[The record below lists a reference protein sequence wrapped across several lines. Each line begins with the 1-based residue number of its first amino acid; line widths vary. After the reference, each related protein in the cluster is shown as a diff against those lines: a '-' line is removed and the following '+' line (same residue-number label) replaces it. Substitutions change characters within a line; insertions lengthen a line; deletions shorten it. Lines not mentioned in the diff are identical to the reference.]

1 MKRGTGTAERNENSR
16 HATLCCCDV
25 AREPYR
31 ESAMAIYLF
40 AKRIQFAHQDIF
52 HAAFVSCAYVYMY
65 ACVYACV
72 RVAYTRIYP
81 QAKLH
86 RQFFFLRCSKSST
99 IANAILHKTPSAS
112 LSV

>member
-1 MKRGTGTAERNENSR
+1 MKRGTGTERNENSR

-52 HAAFVSCAYVYMY
+52 HAAFVSRAYVYMY
-65 ACVYACV
+65 ACVYACALPTLV
-72 RVAYTRIYP
+72 YIRKRNCIGNFSFYVAAVKVPR
-81 QAKLH
+81 
-86 RQFFFLRCSKSST
+86 
-99 IANAILHKTPSAS
+99 
-112 LSV
+112 

>member
-1 MKRGTGTAERNENSR
+1 MKQGTGTAERNENSR

-52 HAAFVSCAYVYMY
+52 HAALVSRAYVYMY
-65 ACVYACV
+65 ACV
-72 RVAYTRIYP
+72 RYTRIYP

-86 RQFFFLRCSKSST
+86 RQFFFLCCSCKSST
-99 IANAILHKTPSAS
+99 IANAIFHKTPSAS